1 MFGGSPEPSNHGP
14 YRHFMALVRC
24 SCVVELVS
32 GVDARVALAVTVLD
46 PDCEYVVHR
55 LGADLLTTSEPDIQ
69 PT

>member
-1 MFGGSPEPSNHGP
+1 
-14 YRHFMALVRC
+14 MALVRC